1 MEDRRIGAGL
11 LAIRLRRGLT
21 QEEVAIAAGVPRSV
35 VQLVERGRLARVRID
50 DIRSIAVALDATLD
64 LSIRWHGGDLG
75 RLVNARHAALHEALA
90 IRFVAFPGWVLEPEV
105 SFSVYGERGVVD
117 GLAWHPG
124 TRSLLVIEL
133 KTEFVDVNEL
143 MGGVDRKRRLAPGIA
158 RERGWRPATVSSWVA
173 VADGRT
179 NWRAL
184 TRHATTLR
192 AKFPAD
198 GHAISAWLRAPSG
211 SVDALG
217 FLTVA
222 PLASTGV
229 AVGGTRR
236 VHRARPAAPGR
247 DVGAS

>member
-1 MEDRRIGAGL
+1 
-11 LAIRLRRGLT
+11 
-21 QEEVAIAAGVPRSV
+21 
-35 VQLVERGRLARVRID
+35 RVRID
-50 DIRSIAVALDATLD
+50 DLQSIAIALDATLD
-64 LSIRWHGGDLG
+64 VSIRWHGGDLG

-90 IRFVAFPGWVLEPEV
+90 LRFVALPQWRFEPEV

-133 KTEFVDVNEL
+133 KTEFVDINEL
-143 MGGVDRKRRLAPGIA
+143 MGGVDRKRRLAPVIA
-158 RERGWRPATVSSWVA
+158 SERGWRPATVSSWVA

-179 NWRAL
+179 NRRAL
-184 TRHATTLR
+184 ARHETTLR
-192 AKFPAD
+192 AKFRSD
-198 GHAISAWLRAPSG
+198 GHGIAAWLREPSG
-211 SVDALG
+211 SLDALG

-236 VHRARPAAPGR
+236 VHRARPVAPGR
-247 DVGAS
+247 DVRAS